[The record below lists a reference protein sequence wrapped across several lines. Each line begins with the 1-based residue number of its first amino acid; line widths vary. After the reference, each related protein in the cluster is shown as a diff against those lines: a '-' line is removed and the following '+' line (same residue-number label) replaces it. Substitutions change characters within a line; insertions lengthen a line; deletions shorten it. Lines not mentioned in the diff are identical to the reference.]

1 MANHPSAEKR
11 NRQNIKRRE
20 RNRHVKSTVRGF
32 IKEVREA
39 ITAGKKKDAQ
49 KALKEAITRIDQA
62 VSKGVYHRSTGSRY
76 VSRLSAQVGALS

>member
-32 IKEVREA
+32 VKEVREA
-39 ITAGKKKDAQ
+39 IASGKKKDAQ
-49 KALKEAITRIDQA
+49 KALVAAIAKIDQA

-76 VSRLSAQVGALS
+76 ISRLSAQVGGL

>member
-1 MANHPSAEKR
+1 MANHASAEKR

-32 IKEVREA
+32 IKEVRVA
-39 ITAGKKKDAQ
+39 IEAGKKKDAQ
-49 KALKEAITRIDQA
+49 KALKEAVTKIDQA

-76 VSRLSAQVGALS
+76 ISRLSAQVSSL